1 MSMSSSARAT
11 SAELVE
17 LGLATAAT
25 IPGTGCAVLVE
36 ETSTVNLRW
45 ALSGLTTNGL
55 TVARSVTVIVGAP
68 VTGGTGVGVL
78 NRQGVDAA
86 GLVELVTD
94 AAALAARATPAED
107 ANPFVEGGAF
117 RPAGAGPGWDDPAA
131 QTGTAALAGVAE
143 ALGEVFGRSA
153 GQQRES
159 FGFAL
164 HEMTTSWLG
173 TSGGLRYRHDQPR
186 GTIELTGKAGARSRS
201 AWIGQGTRDFS
212 DVDVLALDDEI
223 ATRLRWQ
230 ERTVERPPGRY
241 DTVLPPSA
249 VADFLIYYLWS
260 SDARSAYEGRSVFSK
275 QPGSGSGSGSGAS
288 GETRI
293 GEALTEVPLTL
304 FSDPHRPGLE
314 CSDRVLTT
322 SSSPMASVFDNG
334 LPSPAANWLQ
344 EGRINALPTTRHTAG
359 LTGLPVVPIADNLIL
374 EAGTGA
380 GSTLDLVAGMD
391 NGLLLTCLWYIR
403 EVDPQTL
410 LLTGLTRDGVYVVEG
425 GEVIGAT
432 TNFRFNESPVDLLSR
447 VQAAGASEITLPREW
462 GEWFTRASMPALRIE
477 GYNMSTAS
485 EAS

>member
-1 MSMSSSARAT
+1 MSAGRET
-11 SAELVE
+11 SGRLVE
-17 LGLATAAT
+17 IGLAAAAA
-25 IPGTGCAVLVE
+25 IPETGCAVLVE
-36 ETSTVNLRW
+36 ETSRVNLRW

-55 TVARSVTVIVGAP
+55 TVARSVTVIVAAP

-78 NRQGVDAA
+78 SRQGIDAA
-86 GLVELVTD
+86 GVTELVAD
-94 AAALAARATPAED
+94 AARLAQRGTPAED
-107 ANPFVEGGAF
+107 ANPFIDGTAWTGT
-117 RPAGAGPGWDDPAA
+117 AGAGWDDPAA
-131 QTGTAALAGVAE
+131 ETGAAALAGVAA

-164 HEMTTSWLG
+164 HEMTTTWLG
-173 TSGGLRYRHDQPR
+173 TSAGLRYRHVQPR
-186 GTIELTGKAGARSRS
+186 GTIELTGKAGGRTRS

-212 DVDVLALDDEI
+212 DVDVLALDDEV

-230 ERTVERPPGRY
+230 ERTIELPPGRY

-249 VADFLIYYLWS
+249 VADFLVYYLWS
-260 SDARSAYEGRSVFSK
+260 SDARSAYEGRSVFAK
-275 QPGSGSGSGSGAS
+275 QSGGTS

-293 GEALTEVPLTL
+293 GETLTAQPLTL
-304 FSDPHRPGLE
+304 SSDPHHPGLE
-314 CSDRVLTT
+314 GSDRVLTA

-334 LPSPAANWLQ
+334 LPTPAAKWLDA
-344 EGRINALPTTRHTAG
+344 GRIAALPTTRHTAA
-359 LTGLPVVPIADNLIL
+359 LTGLPVVPAAGNLIL
-374 EAGTGA
+374 DGK
-380 GSTLDLVAGMD
+380 GSGGTLDLVAGLD

-432 TNFRFNESPVDLLSR
+432 TNFRFNESPVDLLTR

-462 GEWFTRASMPALRIE
+462 GEWFTRTSMPALRIE
-477 GYNMSTAS
+477 GYNMSTVS